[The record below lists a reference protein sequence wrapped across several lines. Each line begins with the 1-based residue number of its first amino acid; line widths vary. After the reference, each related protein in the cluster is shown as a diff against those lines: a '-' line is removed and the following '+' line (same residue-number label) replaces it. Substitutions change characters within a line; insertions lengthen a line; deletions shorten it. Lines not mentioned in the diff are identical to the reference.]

1 MNDFFIK
8 KNKIKRGQ
16 EELKT
21 FFSTKGVVRTQKK
34 RIKKINEEKTRS
46 QRHDSQVVDMTHK
59 SQARKFP

>member
-21 FFSTKGVVRTQKK
+21 FFSKKGVVRTQKK

-46 QRHDSQVVDMTHK
+46 QRHDSQVADMTHK